1 MKSKTL
7 LIRCDTDQA
16 TRLAEALSA
25 YAEAAYPRG
34 GSECAQAAR
43 ETLLDS
49 AAMIARDA
57 GVEGA
62 AISRRQRG
70 LIKTAVRWYWEERG
84 EPGQAQ
90 SFLDLLEN

>member
-1 MKSKTL
+1 MKRKTL
-7 LIRCDTDQA
+7 SIRCDARQA
-16 TRLAEALSA
+16 ALLAEALSA

-49 AAMIARDA
+49 AAAIARDA
-57 GVEGA
+57 GAEGA
-62 AISRRQRG
+62 TISRRQRG
-70 LIKTAVRWYWEERG
+70 LLKTAVRWYWEERG

-90 SFLDLLEN
+90 SFLDLLEP